1 MTNQQ
6 TRSFARRDSFRA
18 AARETLKSIT
28 VGFTLTMLVLGALVH
43 WAGVGSVVEGNILGF
58 GFQLS
63 TAFFFLVTGI
73 ARSLKRVPVFSS
85 TVYRLFHFTVSA
97 ALFYVA
103 YFVMWQPLSV
113 ALGEQEVDNLSS
125 GATNWAFV
133 VLAYVLFL
141 TAYFATVGVRVAL
154 ARAREREQRDRAA
167 YESMLEKKNTKQ

>member
-1 MTNQQ
+1 MQNQQ
-6 TRSFARRDSFRA
+6 TREFDRRVSLRA
-18 AARETLKSIT
+18 AVKEALQSVT

-73 ARSLKRVPVFSS
+73 ARSLKRVRVFSS

-97 ALFYVA
+97 AVFYVA

-113 ALGEQEVDNLSS
+113 ALGEQKVDNLAS

-133 VLAYVLFL
+133 ILAYIIFL
-141 TAYFATVGVRVAL
+141 SAYFATVGVRVAL
-154 ARAREREQRDRAA
+154 SKQREREQRDRAA
-167 YESMLEKKNTKQ
+167 YESMLEKKNTKR